1 MFETEVVL
9 TKKERLF
16 INRVVMNTSLIESQM
31 LCSYKRVPLQLIT
44 FIINICKSSVCESV
58 LMNKGDG
65 NGNIDGF

>member
-1 MFETEVVL
+1 MFETEVVM

-31 LCSYKRVPLQLIT
+31 LCSYKRVTLQLIT

-58 LMNKGDG
+58 LMNKRDG